1 MYKDQVNR
9 IESIITWLEKDMQD
23 NATGYSKMEKEHQV
37 EVILEKIRHI
47 FYIDYSLW
55 NHEYD
60 LIERIVRRKIENQF
74 ENLP

>member
-9 IESIITWLEKDMQD
+9 IEAIATWLEKEMKDH
-23 NATGYSKMEKEHQV
+23 ATEYAKMEKEHQV
-37 EVILEKIRHI
+37 EVILEKIRPV

-60 LIERIVRRKIENQF
+60 LIERIVRRKIEK
-74 ENLP
+74 